1 MGKDIGPGQLEVDP
15 RRAKTCA
22 KKRKNVDI
30 GKEKAGEASK
40 RPKLASNPTMY
51 LFGWISEAEAIFGR
65 LVFTPLEEAVL
76 LPVCQMKRETLSSRR
91 SNSNKQTLF

>member
-1 MGKDIGPGQLEVDP
+1 MSSFNFALADEEPEGPMGKDIGVGQLEVGP
-15 RRAKTCA
+15 HRAKTCT
-22 KKRKNVDI
+22 KKRKNADR

-65 LVFTPLEEAVL
+65 PMFTPPEEAVL
-76 LPVCQMKRETLSSRR
+76 QPVC
-91 SNSNKQTLF
+91 